1 MTTALIAFAVML
13 ALAFLGL
20 PIAFALGIVGVVG
33 FMTYTGVEPA
43 LYMIGP
49 TIYDSFNNYPLSV
62 IPLFILMGNL
72 VSASGLSRELFRAA
86 NAFIGHFRGG
96 LAGATILA
104 CGGFSAISGSSVATT
119 ATMSQIAL
127 PEMRAYNYSR
137 RLAAGSVAAGGTLGI
152 MIPPSIILVIY
163 GIMTETEI
171 GRLFIAGILPGLLA
185 LSLYLVAVFAVT
197 AARPELGPAGPRHAW
212 RDRFRALGQVWAV
225 AVLFAIVIGGIY
237 GGVFTPT
244 EAAGIGACG
253 AMYFF
258 LRRSG
263 FDLRGLARIATDT
276 VVTSAMLFI
285 IIVGAELFSNL
296 ISMSGLP
303 NMLIDGIQAAGL
315 APYTVILLMLVIY
328 FVMGMFLDSLGMILL
343 TVPVFYPVISFLGF
357 DLIWFGIIVVTVTEI
372 SLIPPPIGMN
382 IFIMRSMNRDL
393 PLGTIYTGVLPFV
406 AADVVR
412 LAILTAFPAIALLLP
427 SMMG

>member
-212 RDRFRALGQVWAV
+212 RDRLRALGQVWAV

-372 SLIPPPIGMN
+372 SLITPPIGMN

-412 LAILTAFPAIALLLP
+412 LAILTAFPVIALLLP

>member
-1 MTTALIAFAVML
+1 MTTALVAFAVML
-13 ALAFLGL
+13 ALSFLGL
-20 PIAFALGIVGVVG
+20 PIAFSLGIVGVVG
-33 FMTYTGVEPA
+33 FMTYTGLEPA

-96 LAGATILA
+96 LAGATIVA

-127 PEMRAYNYSR
+127 PEMRAFNYSQ

-185 LSLYLVAVFAVT
+185 LSLYLAAVVAVT
-197 AARPELGPAGPRHAW
+197 AVRPDLGPAGPRTAW
-212 RDRFRALGQVWAV
+212 PDRLRALSQVWSV
-225 AVLFAIVIGGIY
+225 AVLFAVVIGGIY

-253 AMYFF
+253 AIYFY

-263 FDLRGLARIATDT
+263 FDLRGLVRIATDT

-296 ISMSGLP
+296 ISMTGMP
-303 NMLIDGIQAAGL
+303 TMLIDAIQNAGL
-315 APYTVILLMLVIY
+315 SPYTVIVLMLVIY
-328 FVMGMFLDSLGMILL
+328 FIMGMFLDSLGMILL
-343 TVPVFYPVISFLGF
+343 TVPVFYPVIQFLGF

-372 SLIPPPIGMN
+372 SLITPPIGMN
-382 IFIMRSMNRDL
+382 IFIMRSMNKDL
-393 PLGTIYTGVLPFV
+393 PLGTIYRGVLPFV

-412 LAILTAFPAIALLLP
+412 LAILTAFPVIALLLP